1 MHRMKKLVVGLAA
14 SATLLALPTITQT
27 GTAGATGTTGAQQQ
41 GTTDYVVLGAE
52 GSDLGTVKQAVQR
65 AGGTVTGENTAI
77 GLVTARSDSA
87 SFVTAVE
94 ANPSVVGAARDKV
107 IGSAP
112 KVERRQAD
120 VERLTAAERQ
130 AAQAHKKPPHP
141 PATPD
146 PEPLAGLQ
154 WDMDMIH
161 APEAHA
167 TQIGDHRTRVGI
179 IDTGID
185 GTHPDIAPNFNAALS
200 RNFTTD
206 IPLIDGPCEE
216 EPDASCADPSNVDED
231 GHGTHVAG
239 TVASPINGIG
249 IAGVAPG
256 VELVNLRAGQDS
268 GYFFLGP
275 TVNALTYAGDN
286 GIDVVNMSFYIDPW
300 LFNCTANPAD
310 SPAEQA
316 EQRTIIEGTQRALR
330 YASRHGVTLI
340 AAEGNGHTDLGKPV
354 FDDTSPDFPPDTA
367 HDRNVDNSC
376 LNLPTE
382 GAGVIGVTSVGPSG
396 RKAYYSDYGL
406 EQADVAAPGG
416 DYYDGTPRNP
426 EQLIL
431 APYPKALA
439 LANGDVDPATGAS
452 LTPFVVAD
460 CGSGTCS
467 YYQYLQGTSMASP
480 HAVGVAA
487 LIVAQYGHREG
498 RSGFGLHPWIVGWL
512 LAATATEK
520 ACPPG
525 GLQTYDLPTADPSIY
540 NATCEGSP
548 RHNGFYGYGVVDAL
562 AAVGGHDGHG
572 GHH

>member
-1 MHRMKKLVVGLAA
+1 MRRPTLSFAVFTAA
-14 SATLLALPTITQT
+14 ATLLALPAVSSSA
-27 GTAGATGTTGAQQQ
+27 TAGAAKAQESGTTS
-41 GTTDYVVLGAE
+41 YVVLAQE
-52 GSDLGTVKQAVQR
+52 GSDLSAVKGAVAR

-77 GLVTARSDSA
+77 GLVTARSDKA
-87 SFVTAVE
+87 DFATAVK
-94 ANPSVVGAARDKV
+94 ANPAVVGAARDKV
-107 IGSAP
+107 IGTAP

-120 VERLTAAERQ
+120 IERLTDAERQ
-130 AAQAHKKPPHP
+130 RATAGKQPGHGG
-141 PATPD
+141 PAD
-146 PEPLAGLQ
+146 PEPLADLQ

-167 TQIGDHRTRVGI
+167 RQIGDHRTKVGI

-185 GTHPDIAPNFNAALS
+185 GTHPDIAPNFDTALS

-216 EPDASCADPSNVDED
+216 EPDQSCTDAPNVDED

-256 VELVNLRAGQDS
+256 VDLVNLRAGQDS

-300 LFNCTANPAD
+300 LYNCTANPAD

-316 EQRTIIEGTQRALR
+316 EQKTIIEGTQRALR
-330 YASRHGVTLI
+330 YASRHGVTLV

-354 FDDTSPDFPPDTA
+354 FDGTSPDFPPGTE

-382 GAGVIGVTSVGPSG
+382 GNGVIGVTSVGPSG

-416 DYYDGTPRNP
+416 DYYDGTWRNP

-439 LANGDVDPATGAS
+439 IANGDIDPVTGES

-460 CGSGTCS
+460 CGTGTCS

-487 LIVAQYGHREG
+487 LIVAEYGHSWWH
-498 RSGFGLHPWIVGWL
+498 RSFGLSPWVVGWR
-512 LAATATEK
+512 LATTATEK
-520 ACPPG
+520 PCPAG
-525 GLQTYDLPTADPSIY
+525 GLQTYDLPSADPSIY
-540 NATCEGSP
+540 NATCEGSLQ
-548 RHNGFYGYGVVDAL
+548 HNGFYGYGVVDAF
-562 AAVGGHDGHG
+562 AAVGGHDRR
-572 GHH
+572 